1 MKFAAVIL
9 LAFVAAI
16 AANPVS
22 VSDNNIG
29 DIITVGI
36 NANAELSNKVDQ
48 NIINVIVALLNQQ
61 AIVVVPPTDEE
72 PKIPEVPEVP
82 EIPIVPEVPEIPG
95 FPRISL

>member
-22 VSDNNIG
+22 VHDNNVG

-36 NANAELSNKVDQ
+36 NANAELSNKIDQ
-48 NIINVIVALLNQQ
+48 NIVNVIVALLNQQ
-61 AIVVVPPTDEE
+61 AIVVVPPTEDKPEHPTVTE
-72 PKIPEVPEVP
+72 IPENPTV
-82 EIPIVPEVPEIPG
+82 PG
-95 FPRISL
+95 FPDIET